1 MAQLVHLRE
10 GLLYPKIHFARPPRS
25 QKGRRSSFSPDI
37 RERPPNFN
45 GWTLIARKMPRF
57 ETENVGTRVGTSN
70 LAHAMPPG
78 LKFSLVFL
86 FIGGRARDDFAQPQ
100 MGMSC
105 LDEGRQKHF
114 RLQHTRAAP
123 RTTFGEYVRTKRST
137 ASQKETRRQRPAA
150 IRQHPA
156 GTTALRGGRNT
167 YGSKFD
173 PYRMD
178 HYGLTLLHFAA
189 QLIVQQRYWPP

>member
-1 MAQLVHLRE
+1 LAL
-10 GLLYPKIHFARPPRS
+10 P
-25 QKGRRSSFSPDI
+25 
-37 RERPPNFN
+37 
-45 GWTLIARKMPRF
+45 TLPMQC
-57 ETENVGTRVGTSN
+57 
-70 LAHAMPPG
+70 PPG
-78 LKFSLVFL
+78 MKFSLVFL
-86 FIGGRARDDFAQPQ
+86 FIGGRARDDFAQRQ

-189 QLIVQQRYWPP
+189 QLIVQQWYWPPLDCTIGCQDPERRPWPRQLGETHPRTVLARFGGSSPI